1 MADVKEFNTLI
12 EIQDEHGNVEKH
24 YPITKKENII
34 GIGDITGDVSDL
46 RDLTEKEKSALM
58 LLAAN
63 SYIVD
68 DVTGQVYKIG
78 SSDGRFYFTE
88 SDVDIRD
95 ILNTITEAIKKT
107 NE

>member
-12 EIQDEHGNVEKH
+12 EIQDEHDNVEKH

-46 RDLTEKEKSALM
+46 IDLTEKERSALM

-63 SYIVD
+63 SYVID
-68 DVTGQVYKIG
+68 DVTQQVYKIG
-78 SSDGRFYFTE
+78 SADGKFYFTE

-95 ILNTITEAIKKT
+95 ILNTITEAISKQK
-107 NE
+107 